1 MNRPKGMNF
10 RRCKECKR
18 ILHVNKLK
26 KNKNSK
32 YGVVNMC
39 KECYSEYNK
48 KYNKEHKEEKSKKN
62 KEYNKEHIEEK
73 SKKNKEYYKEHIEYF
88 EQNRENNK
96 EYYKEYRKEWYNNNK
111 EHVKEYNKEYSKEY
125 RKNNPHIF
133 FNASSRRREKLE
145 SQGRG
150 ITKEQWFEMM
160 EFFNWGCAYSGI
172 QLTKENRSI
181 DHIVA
186 LDNNGENE
194 PWNCVPMY
202 LNYNSSKKDN
212 YVLDWYMQQEYFNIE
227 RLTKIYEWRIY
238 AYEKWGKETV

>member
-1 MNRPKGMNF
+1 MKCPYVMRKCSKCG
-10 RRCKECKR
+10 E
-18 ILHVNKLK
+18 ILHMSKFR
-26 KNKNSK
+26 KNKTGKFGIRKDCKQCENKRNAK
-32 YGVVNMC
+32 YR
-39 KECYSEYNK
+39 ES
-48 KYNKEHKEEKSKKN
+48 HREET
-62 KEYNKEHIEEK
+62 KEYNKQYHKTHKEEELEYKRNRYNNDENYRNKYKDK
-73 SKKNKEYYKEHIEYF
+73 SKIYHQLHKDDEDYINK
-88 EQNRENNK
+88 R
-96 EYYKEYRKEWYNNNK
+96 
-111 EHVKEYNKEYSKEY
+111 KEY

-133 FNASSRRREKLE
+133 FNASNRRRNKLE

-160 EFFNWGCAYSGI
+160 EFFNWQCAYSGV

-181 DHIVA
+181 DHVVA

-212 YVLDWYMQQEYFNIE
+212 YVLEWYLQQDYFDIE

-238 AYEKWGKETV
+238 AYEKWGKEMV